1 MLFYWKYDYGS
12 HSQTAY
18 QINIYKDKEQL
29 YSTGKVI
36 SAEQNN
42 IAISL
47 PLQEQTKYHYRI
59 SAWDEE
65 DKVESSEYFS
75 FITGVKSWKGFWIG
89 NNTKKPMI
97 VRKKFIYSGKPYSD
111 DF

>member
-1 MLFYWKYDYGS
+1 MKIVKAGIQDYYTQTGVGENLLFYWKYDYGS

-42 IAISL
+42 IARNRRNITIEFQRGMRKTKWKALSIFPLSL
-47 PLQEQTKYHYRI
+47 
-59 SAWDEE
+59 
-65 DKVESSEYFS
+65 V
-75 FITGVKSWKGFWIG
+75 
-89 NNTKKPMI
+89 
-97 VRKKFIYSGKPYSD
+97 
-111 DF
+111 

>member
-1 MLFYWKYDYGS
+1 MKIVKAGIQDYYTQTGVGENLLFYWKYHYGS

-65 DKVESSEYFS
+65 DKVESSEVFFLYHWCE
-75 FITGVKSWKGFWIG
+75 IMEGILDWK
-89 NNTKKPMI
+89 
-97 VRKKFIYSGKPYSD
+97 
-111 DF
+111 